1 MTEFLETLIR
11 GLGTGSVYALLA
23 LGFVIIYKATGVISF
38 AQPALM
44 LSGAVTA
51 SYLAPALGFV
61 LFTGLSFFISLAA
74 AALVTALFALAI
86 ERLAIRP
93 MVGRPVF
100 VVAIITIGIDIAV
113 RVVASAFIGLGA
125 RPISNPWGLERAT
138 LFGLKVQERHLVMMA
153 VLVVLLTGLLLF
165 YRYTRF
171 GLAMR
176 AASFDQEAALTQG
189 ISVGSVFAM
198 SWAMAGALA
207 AVAGTLLA
215 TNAGVDRQLWII
227 ALVALPAIIVGGL
240 DSLPGAVIGGLA
252 VGVVESM
259 VGSYQ
264 RDFAPWLGDN
274 VASVSPYVLML
285 LVLLVKPYGIFGT
298 AEVRRV

>member
-74 AALVTALFALAI
+74 AALLTATFALII

-113 RVVASAFIGLGA
+113 RVVASGFIGLGA

-138 LFGLKVQERHLVMMA
+138 FLGLKVQERHLVMMA
-153 VLVVLLTGLLLF
+153 VLIVLLTGLLLF

-215 TNAGVDRQLWII
+215 TNAGVDRQLWIV